1 MNNWTK
7 WIPFPKPEEIR
18 QIEAPKSFGVYQ
30 LRNTRTN
37 EYVLFG
43 IGGNLNERMK
53 SLMPKPYGIGT
64 RNNTEKRGYV
74 LANHK
79 DIKYRI
85 TSTQNREEAKRI
97 EENLKAQNN
106 HIFNT

>member
-7 WIPFPKPEEIR
+7 WVPFPKPEEMR
-18 QIEAPKSFGVYQ
+18 QIEAPKDFGVYQ

-43 IGGNLNERMK
+43 IG
-53 SLMPKPYGIGT
+53 T
-64 RNNTEKRGYV
+64 RNNTEKREYV

-85 TSTQNREEAKRI
+85 TSTKNREEAKRI

>member
-18 QIEAPKSFGVYQ
+18 QIEAPKVFGVYQ

-43 IGGNLNERMK
+43 IGNNLNERMK
-53 SLMPKPYGIGT
+53 SLMPKPYRIGT
-64 RNNTEKRGYV
+64 RNNTEKREYV

-85 TSTQNREEAKRI
+85 TSTKNREKAKRI